1 MRSILVAAILLA
13 ATDTPSF
20 EVPPSLQRL
29 LADGKWDHTPTSF
42 RIIVLS
48 HVADGCVGQYR
59 AHPELQ
65 ADARACVEAALQRAR
80 AIKSNE
86 GLYLSHLNLIY
97 GAGDQL
103 GGCFDPKEHERI
115 SRELARRSLAD
126 PLKHASSYN
135 STTLRWPADQ
145 SVTLAS
151 LARFDTAHGTSLLQ
165 APLDGWRAVIA
176 KNLDAKTGLPKS
188 EVSGKGPGAKFPRG
202 CAQSYISR
210 YLSEVDPEL
219 AATWWDSYREHFL
232 VRIGA
237 VVGFR
242 EWPRGV
248 ERKGDDDSGPIIL
261 GIGTAASAFAIAGA
275 KAQGDPVLAAQ
286 LEASAGAVMMTGVGG
301 EAAQGVLPQAIS
313 FQARWQRGPRATAE

>member
-20 EVPPSLQRL
+20 ELPARIEQL
-29 LADGKWDHTPTSF
+29 LADGKWDATPLSF
-42 RIIVLS
+42 RIIALS

-59 AHPELQ
+59 AHPELKT
-65 ADARACVEAALQRAR
+65 DARACVEATLKRAR
-80 AIKSNE
+80 AIKLND

-103 GGCFDPKEHERI
+103 GACLDPKEHERI

-126 PLKHASSYN
+126 PLKHASSYEN
-135 STTLRWPADQ
+135 TSLRWPADQ

-151 LARFDTAHGTSLLQ
+151 LARIDAAHGTSLLQ

-188 EVSGKGPGAKFPRG
+188 EVTGKGPGAKYPRG

-210 YLSEVDPEL
+210 YLSEVDSKL
-219 AATWWDSYREHFL
+219 ASTWWDSYREHFL
-232 VRIGA
+232 VRVGA

-248 ERKGDDDSGPIIL
+248 ERRGDDDSGPIIM

-286 LEASAGAVMMTGVGG
+286 LEASASAVMMTGIGG
-301 EAAQGVLPQAIS
+301 AAAEGVLPQAIS
-313 FQARWQRGPRATAE
+313 FQGRWQQGPR